1 MRKITLKNIAFK
13 HKNMENFLF
22 KNLDV
27 TFTTEKPNIL
37 IGYNGAG
44 KTTLFDLLTGLDNL
58 KLQSGE
64 IQDIPDK
71 RQIIYQTQSANLFGV
86 LTGRDVETF
95 IFGTSTGYQAID
107 FTQLSLHH
115 RELYESL
122 QDKKVG
128 VMSLGERRW
137 LLIFLL
143 SHLDKELFLL
153 DEPTSGVDPISR
165 QQIMQDLNK
174 LVKME
179 DRKKT
184 VIISTHILEDIQNWD
199 CMIHLLNKG
208 KILSFDNYTDFLSGA
223 ETTNP
228 NIAFEY
234 YIQNYF
240 V

>member
-1 MRKITLKNIAFK
+1 MRKITLENATFKYEKAENTLFTNLNVAFS
-13 HKNMENFLF
+13 
-22 KNLDV
+22 
-27 TFTTEKPNIL
+27 TEKPNIL

-44 KTTLFDLLTGLDNL
+44 KTTLFDLLTGLDD
-58 KLQSGE
+58 LQLLSGE
-64 IQDIPDK
+64 IYGIPDK

-86 LTGRDVETF
+86 LTGKDVETF
-95 IFGTSTGYQAID
+95 IFGTSTGYQPID
-107 FTQLSLHH
+107 FTQLSSRHK
-115 RELYESL
+115 ELYESL

-143 SHLDKELFLL
+143 SHLEKELFLL

-174 LVKME
+174 LVKE
-179 DRKKT
+179 NREKT

-208 KILSFDNYTDFLSGA
+208 KILSFDNYTEFLSGA
-223 ETTNP
+223 ETANP

-234 YIQNYF
+234 YILNNF
-240 V
+240 S